1 MKTKTKT
8 KVGYLFNVE
17 TKTVSKVEVGDYTT
31 IYPFIGNGC
40 TAFDCVRVDD
50 KGDTLYVDDE
60 GLMKVN
66 RLFGI
71 KTQYGEGVL
80 AGNALLLGSTPSGDS
95 CPPKMSLEA
104 FKKLLGL

>member
-1 MKTKTKT
+1 MKTKSQT

-40 TAFDCVRVDD
+40 TTFDCVRVND

-66 RLFGI
+66 HLFRI
-71 KTQYGEGVL
+71 KTQYGVATL
-80 AGNALLLGSTPSGDS
+80 AGNALLLGSTLDGDS
-95 CPPKMSLEA
+95 CPPKIKIETFA
-104 FKKLLGL
+104 KLLGV